1 MDVIEAARA
10 LGKAIQ
16 ADARY
21 TEYTEAKKANDA
33 DAGLQSLIG
42 KLSLLQMSYQN
53 EAEKESPD
61 HEKLEQWESEFQS
74 IYGEIMLNPNMRV
87 FEEKKQAV
95 DDLMSYIVNLL
106 GLCANGADPDTAEPK
121 TADGEGCTGS
131 CSTCGGCG

>member
-1 MDVIEAARA
+1 MDVIEAART
-10 LGKAIQ
+10 LGRAIQ

-21 TEYTEAKKANDA
+21 TEYMEAKQTNDA
-33 DAGLQSLIG
+33 DSALQGLIG

-53 EAEKESPD
+53 EAEKETPD
-61 HEKLEQWESEFQS
+61 HEKLDQWENEFQN

-106 GLCANGADPDTAEPK
+106 GMCANGEDPDTAEPQPN
-121 TADGEGCTGS
+121 DGTGCTGS
-131 CSTCGGCG
+131 CSSCGGCG

>member
-21 TEYTEAKKANDA
+21 GEYVQARQANDEDSA
-33 DAGLQSLIG
+33 LQGLIG
-42 KLSLLQMSYQN
+42 RLNLLQMNYQN
-53 EAEKESPD
+53 EAEKEAPD
-61 HEKLEQWESEFQS
+61 RQKLDAWDEEFRNV
-74 IYGEIMLNPNMRV
+74 YGEVMLNPNMRV

-106 GLCANGADPDTAEPK
+106 NLCVNGADPETAEPR
-121 TADGEGCTGS
+121 ANNGEGCTGS
-131 CSTCGGCG
+131 CSSCGGCG